1 MRSDLI
7 DLSLFLEH
15 ETEQAIL
22 VHDGDDKKKAVWLPK
37 SACEVERDIM
47 RPRLITVTLPERL
60 AIEKGLV

>member
-15 ETEQAIL
+15 ETEKAIL
-22 VHDGDDKKKAVWLPK
+22 VHDGDKKKAVWLPK
-37 SACEVERDIM
+37 SACEVERDAA
-47 RPRLITVTLPERL
+47 RPRFVTVTLPERL